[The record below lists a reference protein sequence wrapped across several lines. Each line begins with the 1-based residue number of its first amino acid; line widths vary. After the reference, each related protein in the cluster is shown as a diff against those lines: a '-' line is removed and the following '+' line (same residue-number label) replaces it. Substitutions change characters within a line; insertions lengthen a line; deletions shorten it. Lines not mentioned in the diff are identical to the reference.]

1 MASFDVSGGYPP
13 RDKPAGI
20 SADAA
25 SDTRS
30 DDARSNDARSND
42 ARSNDARSND
52 AQSGAAEGKP
62 GPWQRLKGLIVRTD
76 GDYVFVKGLALVSLL
91 GTLIGA
97 YFQYLSSYQDKVSA
111 LAQADMTAAT
121 ETFTDTSNTLA
132 QAITLQD
139 LLFYDFIHA
148 NKLNAGGDDNALTS
162 KHARDLDK
170 PYEDTA
176 SSLHENINLI
186 ARKVEIYIDWPSNP
200 NRDPATDTSFGDD
213 PINMSALGAV
223 DFDCDQD
230 MPNFDPNNHIVQKT
244 KNGRSLSIDWYSAKH
259 HVYTIAY
266 CFEVTHKAWME
277 VVRQWA
283 SQSSLQPDAVAN
295 FYSSKTSDH
304 LHDRLDSEIVRL
316 NAFMSRAMNEIEAVR
331 VKYRPN
337 GFLCSVPGLREVIG
351 SKCTPV
357 RLAER

>member
-1 MASFDVSGGYPP
+1 MASVDVGGTYAP
-13 RDKPAGI
+13 RDKSAAT

-25 SDTRS
+25 SDT
-30 DDARSNDARSND
+30 
-42 ARSNDARSND
+42 
-52 AQSGAAEGKP
+52 QGSGALGAGTPSDGAAAKP
-62 GPWQRLKGLIVRTD
+62 GFWQRVKGAIVRTEND
-76 GDYVFVKGLALVSLL
+76 FAFVKGLAIVSIF

-121 ETFTDTSNTLA
+121 AAFTDTSNTLS

-162 KHARDLDK
+162 KHAHDLDK

-176 SSLHENINLI
+176 SSLHENVNLI
-186 ARKVEIYIDWPSNP
+186 ARKMEIYVDWPSNLD
-200 NRDPATDTSFGDD
+200 RDPATETSFGTD
-213 PINMSALGAV
+213 PINMSALGDV

-230 MPNFDPNNHIVQKT
+230 MPKFEPNDHVVSKT
-244 KNGRSLSIDWYSAKH
+244 KNGKSLSVDWYSAKH

-295 FYSSKTSDH
+295 FFSSHTADH
-304 LHDRLDSEIVRL
+304 LHGRLDSEIVRL
-316 NAFMSRAMNEIEAVR
+316 NAFMSRAMNEMEGIR
-331 VKYRPN
+331 VKYRPA
-337 GFLCSVPGLREVIG
+337 GFICSVPGLREIMG
-351 SKCTPV
+351 RKCTPI
-357 RLAER
+357 RIAEP

>member
-1 MASFDVSGGYPP
+1 MASFDVSGTYGP
-13 RDKPAGI
+13 RDKPAEA
-20 SADAA
+20 SADTA
-25 SDTRS
+25 SSGRQADG
-30 DDARSNDARSND
+30 
-42 ARSNDARSND
+42 
-52 AQSGAAEGKP
+52 AQDRP
-62 GPWQRLKGLIVRTD
+62 GLWQRIKSIFVRAENEF
-76 GDYVFVKGLALVSLL
+76 VFVKGLALVSLL
-91 GTLIGA
+91 ATLIGA

-111 LAQADMTAAT
+111 LAQEDMTAAT
-121 ETFTDTSNTLA
+121 AAFTDTSNTLS

-139 LLFYDFIHA
+139 LLYYDFIHA
-148 NKLNAGGDDNALTS
+148 NKLNAGGDANALTT
-162 KHARDLDK
+162 KHAHDLDK

-176 SSLHENINLI
+176 SALHENINLI
-186 ARKVEIYIDWPSNP
+186 ARKVEIYIDWASNP
-200 NRDPATDTSFGDD
+200 YRDPATAASFGDD

-230 MPNFDPNNHIVQKT
+230 MPTFDRNNHVLQKA

-283 SQSSLQPDAVAN
+283 SQSSLQPDAVAG
-295 FYSSKTSDH
+295 FFSSKTSDH

-316 NAFMSRAMNEIEAVR
+316 NAFMSRAMNEIEAIR

-337 GFLCSVPGLREVIG
+337 GFLCSVPGLRETMG
-351 SKCTPV
+351 TKCTPV

>member
-1 MASFDVSGGYPP
+1 MASVDVGGTYAP
-13 RDKPAGI
+13 RDRPAET
-20 SADAA
+20 SADAG
-25 SDTRS
+25 SVTQES
-30 DDARSNDARSND
+30 GPPGN
-42 ARSNDARSND
+42 
-52 AQSGAAEGKP
+52 GAAAKP
-62 GPWQRLKGLIVRTD
+62 GFWPRVKGVITRTANEFA
-76 GDYVFVKGLALVSLL
+76 FVKGLAIISVF

-97 YFQYLSSYQDKVSA
+97 YFQYLSSYQDKVST

-121 ETFTDTSNTLA
+121 TAFTDTSNTLA

-148 NKLNAGGDDNALTS
+148 NKLNAGGDGNALTS
-162 KHARDLDK
+162 KNARDLDK

-186 ARKVEIYIDWPSNP
+186 ARKMEIYVDWPSNLD
-200 NRDPATDTSFGDD
+200 RDPATETSFGID
-213 PINMSALGAV
+213 PINTSALGAV
-223 DFDCDQD
+223 DFDCDRD
-230 MPNFDPNNHIVQKT
+230 MPKFDPNDHVVAKT
-244 KNGRSLSIDWYSAKH
+244 KNGRSLSVDWYSAKH

-266 CFEVTHKAWME
+266 CFEVTHKTWME

-295 FYSSKTSDH
+295 FFANHTVDH

-316 NAFMSRAMNEIEAVR
+316 NAFMSRAMNEMEGIR

-337 GFLCSVPGLREVIG
+337 GFMCSVPGLREIMG
-351 SKCTPV
+351 QKCTPIRV
-357 RLAER
+357 AER